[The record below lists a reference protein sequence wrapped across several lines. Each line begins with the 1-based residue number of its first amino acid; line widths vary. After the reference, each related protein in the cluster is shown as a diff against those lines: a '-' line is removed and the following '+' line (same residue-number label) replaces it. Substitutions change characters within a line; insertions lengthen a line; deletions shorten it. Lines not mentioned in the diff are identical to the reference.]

1 MRSFLALLKKDIKGY
16 FDQPTGYI
24 LLIIFAA
31 ISAYLFF
38 RTALVNGDASLR
50 PLFDWM
56 PWILT
61 IFVPAATMR
70 LIAEEQRDGTLE
82 ILFTQPIRGWNV
94 LIAKFLVGLIFVST
108 GVIFT
113 IGIPLALMTA
123 GKLDLGAIF
132 AQYLGTLFLT
142 AAFVSIGLFTS
153 SLTQNQIVAFV
164 LGLST
169 ILFLMVIGLPIVT
182 LAFPSGIAVL
192 LQDLSPITHFSSME
206 RGVLDLKDVLYFAAL
221 VSTFFSAT
229 YLMIRGKSLSHRAP
243 LYRNLQLGV
252 AGLVII
258 SILIGWFGRD
268 LQGRWDLTE
277 GKLYTLSPATES
289 ILSNLDDIVNIKLF
303 ASQNAPVQLALIT
316 REVNDLLDD
325 MSARSNGKLRII
337 RHFPDVNQK
346 DEIEADHSFVPP
358 VSMPLETQG
367 ELGIKIGYLGMGMTY
382 SNRQEVIPFI
392 ENIDGLEYQIVSNIF
407 RMAQKKPKTIG
418 ILYGHGEKRRD
429 SHLQSFRDQLERHH
443 IVEELNDAQAE
454 VLAFLGEVDVLVVA
468 GPREF
473 IDLEVL
479 NGIDEFISDGG
490 KALFM
495 IDTVDINQQRLMVD
509 EIEYSLAD
517 YLEQYG
523 VFVGTNIVFDS
534 QSNEI
539 LTFGDRG
546 RPLQL
551 PYPYWARVFS
561 SDPVIAGG
569 VTSMMFPW
577 ASSIVVDAPSDKDVE
592 VQATTIIETTQFG
605 AVDES
610 FTNLGVQSPVFN
622 EVAFE
627 NLGPKQLAVAITGT
641 RPPPLGYY
649 RGEELTQTTE
659 KDPDEKIFRIIVTG
673 DSDWIT
679 ESIVGHYPENLAIGV
694 NFINWLTQEDELA
707 AIRAKGSSIRPL
719 LFNSPTHRNIVQYS
733 NIIGVPSIFVLIGL
747 LRYIVRRNLTRKEYR
762 REG

>member
-1 MRSFLALLKKDIKGY
+1 MRPFLALLKKDIKGY

-31 ISAYLFF
+31 IAAYLFF
-38 RTALVNGDASLR
+38 RTALVNGEASLR
-50 PLFDWM
+50 PLFDLM
-56 PWILT
+56 PWILC

-123 GKLDLGAIF
+123 GELDFGAIF

-164 LGLST
+164 LGLSI
-169 ILFLMVIGLPIVT
+169 ILVLMVIGLPLVT

-192 LQDLSPITHFSSME
+192 LQDLSPLTHFSSME
-206 RGVLDLKDVLYFAAL
+206 RGVLDLKDVLYFTAL

-277 GKLYTLSPATES
+277 GKLYTLSQATEN
-289 ILSNLDDIVNIKLF
+289 ILSDLDDIVNIKLF

-325 MSARSNGKLRII
+325 MAVRSNGKLRII
-337 RHFPDVNQK
+337 RYFPDVDQK
-346 DEIEADHSFVPP
+346 AEIEAVHSFVPP

-367 ELGIKIGYLGMGMTY
+367 ELGIKIGYLGIGMTY
-382 SNRQEVIPFI
+382 ANRQEVIPFVS
-392 ENIDGLEYQIVSNIF
+392 NINGLEYQIVSNIF
-407 RMAQKKPKTIG
+407 RMAQKKPKTISF
-418 ILYGHGEKRRD
+418 LYGHGEKRRD

-443 IVEELNDAQAE
+443 IVEELSDAEAE

-495 IDTVDINQQRLMVD
+495 IDTVDINQQRLSVD
-509 EIEYSLAD
+509 EIEYSLSD

-523 VFVGTNIVFDS
+523 VFVGTNIVFDIR
-534 QSNEI
+534 SNEI

-561 SDPVIAGG
+561 SDPVISGG

-577 ASSIVVDAPSDKDVE
+577 ASSIIVDVPLGRDIE
-592 VQATTIIETTQFG
+592 VQATSIIETTQFG

-610 FTNLGVQSPVFN
+610 FTNLGVQSPVFE
-622 EVAFE
+622 EVAPE

-649 RGEELTQTTE
+649 RGEELTQATE
-659 KDPDEKIFRIIVTG
+659 KDSDEKIFRIIVTG

-679 ESIVGHYPENLAIGV
+679 ESVVGNYPENLAIGV

-719 LFNSPTHRNIVQYS
+719 LFNSSTHKNIVQYS
-733 NIIGVPSIFVLIGL
+733 NIIGVPFIFVLIGL